1 MQQKVSKNNKIKVL
15 FRLRSLEMGGVP
27 RVVLDFLRNLPK
39 DKFDFTLMLNL
50 YQGELVTEIPK
61 DIKLIVVEKGREQ
74 MSKNPFIQKIQLG
87 LRRLKLE
94 IYDKFP
100 SVLYALKVKEDFD
113 IEVSPGYAEFE
124 MVLNSPNKKSKK
136 IGWFHTDVSFD
147 PDQKRVMKRISL
159 MKNLTG

>member
-1 MQQKVSKNNKIKVL
+1 MENNKKIKIL
-15 FRLRSLEMGGVP
+15 FRLRSLEMGGVQK
-27 RVVLDFLRNLPK
+27 VMLDLMEHLPK
-39 DKFDFTLMLNL
+39 DKFEIALLLNL

-100 SVLYALKVKEDFD
+100 S
-113 IEVSPGYAEFE
+113 I
-124 MVLNSPNKKSKK
+124 
-136 IGWFHTDVSFD
+136 
-147 PDQKRVMKRISL
+147 
-159 MKNLTG
+159 

>member
-1 MQQKVSKNNKIKVL
+1 M
-15 FRLRSLEMGGVP
+15 
-27 RVVLDFLRNLPK
+27 VLDLLRNLPK
-39 DKFDFTLMLNL
+39 DKFDFTLLLNL

-100 SVLYALKVKEDFD
+100 SILYALKVKENFD
-113 IEVSPGYAEFE
+113 ENGNLKKREEGSNELFKQIKIFE
-124 MVLNSPNKKSKK
+124 
-136 IGWFHTDVSFD
+136 IISFSD
-147 PDQKRVMKRISL
+147 DR
-159 MKNLTG
+159 

>member
-1 MQQKVSKNNKIKVL
+1 MDSQKKIKVL

-27 RVVLDFLRNLPK
+27 RVVLDLLRNLPK

-87 LRRLKLE
+87 
-94 IYDKFP
+94 
-100 SVLYALKVKEDFD
+100 
-113 IEVSPGYAEFE
+113 
-124 MVLNSPNKKSKK
+124 
-136 IGWFHTDVSFD
+136 
-147 PDQKRVMKRISL
+147 
-159 MKNLTG
+159 